1 MQLKDF
7 LNANELEKFNELQL
21 ELLDAHNKKERTLIQ
36 AEIDEILD
44 TARSR
49 YESLMSGNKEQA
61 STYELIRATSPFVR
75 IKGKK
80 EHVLQ

>member
-21 ELLDAHNKKERTLIQ
+21 ELLDAHNKKERILIQ
-36 AEIDEILD
+36 AEIDEILN

>member
-36 AEIDEILD
+36 AEIDEILN

-49 YESLMSGNKEQA
+49 YESLMSGNKELA
-61 STYELIRATSPFVR
+61 STYELIRATSSFVR

>member
-36 AEIDEILD
+36 AEIDEILN

-49 YESLMSGNKEQA
+49 YESL
-61 STYELIRATSPFVR
+61 
-75 IKGKK
+75 
-80 EHVLQ
+80 

>member
-1 MQLKDF
+1 
-7 LNANELEKFNELQL
+7 
-21 ELLDAHNKKERTLIQ
+21 
-36 AEIDEILD
+36 
-44 TARSR
+44 
-49 YESLMSGNKEQA
+49 MSGNKEQA